1 MERTQIYL
9 TKEER
14 EALERI
20 AKHKGESQSAVIR
33 RAVDRYIER
42 YQSQGRNTLFRQA
55 KGLWRDRTD
64 IPNVREL
71 RKEWDREVLE
81 TTDDHD

>member
-20 AKHKGESQSAVIR
+20 AKQKGESQSAVIR
-33 RAVDRYIER
+33 RAVDRYIAR
-42 YQSQGRNTLFRQA
+42 YQSQGRNALFRQA
-55 KGLWRDRTD
+55 QGLWRDRTD
-64 IPNVREL
+64 LPDVQQLRE
-71 RKEWDREVLE
+71 EWDRDLLDTAED
-81 TTDDHD
+81 TD